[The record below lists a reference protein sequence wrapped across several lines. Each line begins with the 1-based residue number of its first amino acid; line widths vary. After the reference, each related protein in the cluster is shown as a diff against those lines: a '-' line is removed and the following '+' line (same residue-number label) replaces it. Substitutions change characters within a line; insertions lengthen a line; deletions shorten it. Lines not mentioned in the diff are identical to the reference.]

1 MRTPLSR
8 FMVLLPIV
16 FVFPQASFSKIRKFS
31 LRTRP
36 FPFSA
41 WISLRPL
48 GCAILVLL
56 TYPYAGAQFA
66 QRGGIAGNVFDA
78 SGAVVP
84 GAQITLLDSQNQSRK
99 ITADKSGHFE
109 FDNLT
114 AGLYRLTASLEGF
127 QSEKSESITV
137 NLGAVTS
144 YDFRLHPGSVQET
157 ITVTTE
163 AEGLETEKTSVD
175 TEVTA
180 RQFEELPLN
189 GRNFTSIAALAPGV
203 ATYPEANIN
212 PGGTFSVGSQFA
224 VGGTAFTT
232 GGSFQ
237 GSRDNGFYI
246 NGVNAND
253 NYESSISFAPSA
265 EAIGTATI
273 QITDFS
279 AAIGHDIS
287 ALNIQTKGGG
297 SKFHGEA
304 YDFLE
309 NTDLNAVN
317 PWSNAYSLI
326 TIGTPAIKPA
336 LIRNQFGGNLGGPIP
351 IPGFKNKLFFFA
363 NYEDF
368 RERDGSQE
376 VTASVPSAAERMGDF
391 SELLCGTP
399 ACDGGSGTNPN
410 PVQLYNPFLTT
421 YDSNG
426 VSSRP
431 PVAGNRL
438 DLVPGLVNP
447 ASAAILNA
455 IYPMPNIPNTPS
467 NEVNYFSYQ
476 SSGIANYHIDT
487 RFDARLTPKDGVFVT
502 WSKSSGS
509 NNFEGGLQPT
519 VLYTYPVQDHSYLI
533 TVNYAHIFTPHL
545 TNEFIF
551 GNGDGALLTASSNQ
565 LSFFNGSSNPLNKAF
580 QNTGSGITHG
590 VFGIYAGNYP
600 NGGQAAGIAEFFR
613 AENESFQ
620 FSDNLAW
627 VRGRHTLTAGFNY
640 FRKSEIDWDVARNVQ
655 FGTGCNAYSGT
666 CTNAFSSSGGALG
679 YEGGDAAADFVMG
692 IPAAL
697 WVRYTINGG
706 NATSPNYNILFPYWG
721 FYVNDKFRLN
731 PKLTISAGLRWDLAI
746 PDYTPNPSI
755 APCCAIYSPAPG
767 TPSGGILEYP
777 GIAPGLGS
785 HYRSADKRDFAPR
798 IAIAYSLNEKTVIR
812 AGYGIF
818 YNAGATQIAT
828 NVQNAIYGT
837 SSAVNYNVDNVTLGQ
852 PVDTPYLTLS
862 SIFPAPA
869 NTTLGSFPFPTG
881 KGQGTDGPGALAG
894 LTYYDRKSTP
904 LPYYER
910 MLLDVQRQ
918 LTPHDVFIV
927 SYSGV
932 QGRKGTQETNINL
945 PPYQTGWPAGGGV
958 DDPAYDAARPN
969 NTGYFGDIY
978 VIRPRLNSFY
988 NALIVQYRHNF
999 SRGFQ
1004 ALSNYTWGKTVSD
1017 YPFANTLAENGS
1029 TGYGYGGFQYPNLYD
1044 RGEASG
1050 SHRHRFVFSGIWS
1063 PEYGKGWPVWA
1074 RMPLSGWRLTGT
1086 VTLESG
1092 DALTAVNGGPGVACP
1107 TADAGTPICPTGYG
1121 SSAQDGDSFDELN
1134 VSGNPNISHGDKS
1147 FYHQFNTSVF
1157 SVPAM
1162 NVRGNSGLGTIRGPG
1177 QNRSDIS
1184 LAKTFPI
1191 RESLHLEFRADAF
1204 NAFNHSNW
1212 NSVITTYPSGSA
1224 QFPFGMVNGANE
1236 ARIVQVA
1243 GKLVF

>member
-1 MRTPLSR
+1 MSAR
-8 FMVLLPIV
+8 VLGFALLLLV
-16 FVFPQASFSKIRKFS
+16 ASPR
-31 LRTRP
+31 
-36 FPFSA
+36 
-41 WISLRPL
+41 
-48 GCAILVLL
+48 
-56 TYPYAGAQFA
+56 AGAQFA
-66 QRGGIAGNVFDA
+66 QRGGIAGTVFDA

-84 GAQITLLDSQNQSRK
+84 GAQLTLADSQNQSRQ
-99 ITADKSGHFE
+99 ITADKAGHFE

-114 AGLYRLTASLEGF
+114 AGQYRLTASVEGF
-127 QSEKSESITV
+127 ESEKSQAIIV

-144 YDFRLHPGSVQET
+144 YDFRLHPGSVQQT
-157 ITVTTE
+157 VTVTTE
-163 AEGLETEKTSVD
+163 AVGLETEKTSVD
-175 TEVTA
+175 TEITA
-180 RQFEELPLN
+180 RQFEDLPLN

-203 ATYPEANIN
+203 ATYPQANVN
-212 PGGTFSVGSQFA
+212 PGGTYSVGSQFA
-224 VGGTAFTT
+224 MGGTAFTT
-232 GGSFQ
+232 GGSFE

-265 EAIGTATI
+265 EAIGTGTI
-273 QITDFS
+273 QVADFS

-317 PWSNAYSLI
+317 PWANAYSLI
-326 TIGTPAIKPA
+326 TIGTPAVKPA

-368 RERDGSQE
+368 RERDGNQE
-376 VTASVPSAAERMGDF
+376 VTASVPSAAERTGDF

-399 ACDGGSGTNPN
+399 ACDGGSGANPN
-410 PVQLYNPFLTT
+410 PIQLYNPFLTT
-421 YDSNG
+421 YDPTTG

-438 DLVPGLVNP
+438 DQVAGLVNP
-447 ASAAILNA
+447 ASAAVLNA
-455 IYPMPNIPNTPS
+455 LYPLPNIPNTPS

-476 SSGIANYHIDT
+476 SSGISNYHIDT
-487 RFDARLTPKDGVFVT
+487 RFDARITANDDVFVT
-502 WSKSSGS
+502 WSKSKGS
-509 NNFEGGLQPT
+509 NNFEGGIQPT
-519 VLYTYPVQDHSYLI
+519 VLYTYPVQDQSYLI
-533 TVNYAHIFTPHL
+533 TVNYAHTFTPHL

-551 GNGDGALLTASSNQ
+551 GTGDGALLTASSSQ
-565 LSFFNGSSNPLNKAF
+565 LSYFNGSSNPLNQQF

-590 VFGIYAGNYP
+590 VFGIYAGIYP
-600 NGGQAAGIAEFFR
+600 TAGIAEFFR
-613 AENESFQ
+613 AENQSFQ
-620 FSDNLAW
+620 FSDNVDW

-666 CTNAFSSSGGALG
+666 CTNAFSASGGDLG
-679 YEGGDAAADFVMG
+679 YQGGDAMADLVMG
-692 IPAAL
+692 IPGAL

-706 NATSPNYNILFPYWG
+706 NATSPNYNILFPFWG
-721 FYVNDKFRLN
+721 FYVNDKFRLS
-731 PKLTISAGLRWDLAI
+731 PKLTLSAGLRWDLSI
-746 PDYTPNPSI
+746 PDYTPKPSI
-755 APCCAIYSPAPG
+755 APCCAIYAADPTTA
-767 TPSGGILEYP
+767 SGGILEYP
-777 GIAPGLGS
+777 GIAAGLPI
-785 HYRSADKRDFAPR
+785 HYRPADKRDFAPR
-798 IAIAYSLNEKTVIR
+798 IAISYSPNQKTVVR
-812 AGYGIF
+812 AGYGVF
-818 YNAGATQIAT
+818 YNAGATQIST
-828 NVQNAIYGT
+828 NVGNAIYGT
-837 SSAVNYNVDNVTLGQ
+837 SSAVNYNEDNATLGQ

-862 SIFPAPA
+862 SIFPAPVG
-869 NTTLGSFPFPTG
+869 TTLGSFPAPTG
-881 KGQGTDGPGALAG
+881 VGQGTDGPGALAG
-894 LTYYDRKSTP
+894 LTYYDQKSTP
-904 LPYYER
+904 LPYYQR

-918 LTPHDVFIV
+918 VTAHDVFV
-927 SYSGV
+927 LSYAGV

-958 DDPAYDAARPN
+958 GDPAYNAARPN

-988 NALIVQYRHNF
+988 NAMIVQYRHDF

-1004 ALSNYTWGKTVSD
+1004 ATSNYTWGKTVSD
-1017 YPFANTLAENGS
+1017 YPYANNVVGGTVLGGNGS
-1029 TGYGYGGFQYPNLYD
+1029 GFQYPNIYD
-1044 RGEASG
+1044 RGENTQ

-1063 PEYGKGWPVWA
+1063 PQYGKAWPLWA
-1074 RMPLSGWRLTGT
+1074 SLPLSGWRLAGT
-1086 VTLESG
+1086 MTLESG
-1092 DALTAVNGGPGVACP
+1092 DALTVVNGGPGTPCP
-1107 TADAGTPICPTGYG
+1107 TADAGTTICPTGYG
-1121 SSAQDGDSFDELN
+1121 SSPQDGAGFSELN
-1134 VSGNPNISHGDKS
+1134 VSGDPNISHGDKS
-1147 FYHQFNTSVF
+1147 FYRQFNTSVF

-1162 NVRGNSGLGTIRGPG
+1162 NVRGNSGLATVRGPG
-1177 QNRSDIS
+1177 QNRADLS

-1191 RESLHLEFRADAF
+1191 RESLHVEFRADAF

>member
-1 MRTPLSR
+1 
-8 FMVLLPIV
+8 MVLLPIV
-16 FVFPQASFSKIRKFS
+16 FAFARTSFPKIGGF
-31 LRTRP
+31 RP
-36 FPFSA
+36 AGRSFPFAA
-41 WISLRPL
+41 WITLRVL
-48 GCAILVLL
+48 GCAFLILVAA
-56 TYPYAGAQFA
+56 PHSRAQFA
-66 QRGGIAGNVFDA
+66 QRGGIAGTVFDA

-84 GAQITLLDSQNQSRK
+84 GARVTLSDSQNQSRQV
-99 ITADKSGHFE
+99 TADKGGHFE

-114 AGLYRLTASLEGF
+114 AGAYRLTASLEGF
-127 QSEKSESITV
+127 ESEQSQLITV
-137 NLGAVTS
+137 NIGATTS
-144 YDFRLHPGSVQET
+144 YDFKLHPGSVKET

-175 TEVTA
+175 TNITA
-180 RQFEELPLN
+180 RQFEDLPLN

-203 ATYPEANIN
+203 ATYPQANIN
-212 PGGTFSVGSQFA
+212 PGGTFAAGAQFA

-246 NGVNAND
+246 NGVDAND

-265 EAIGTATI
+265 EAIGTGTI
-273 QITDFS
+273 QISDFS

-297 SKFHGEA
+297 NKFHGEA

-317 PWSNAYSLI
+317 PWANAYSLI

-351 IPGFKNKLFFFA
+351 IPGFKDKLFFFA

-368 RERDGSQE
+368 RERDGNQE
-376 VTASVPSAAERMGDF
+376 VTASVPSAAERKGDF

-399 ACDGGSGTNPN
+399 GCDGGSGTNPN
-410 PVQLYNPFLTT
+410 PVQLYNPLLTT
-421 YDSNG
+421 YDPTTG

-431 PVAGNRL
+431 AVAGNRL

-447 ASAAILNA
+447 ASAATLNA
-455 IYPMPNIPNTPS
+455 LYPLPNIPNMPS

-476 SSGIANYHIDT
+476 SSGISNYHIDT
-487 RFDARLTPKDGVFVT
+487 RFDARFTANDGLFVT
-502 WSKSSGS
+502 WSKSKGS
-509 NNFEGGLQPT
+509 NNFEGGIQPT
-519 VLYTYPVQDHSYLI
+519 VLYTYPLQDQSYLI

-551 GNGDGALLTASSNQ
+551 GNGDGAVVTASSSQ
-565 LSFFNGSSNPLNKAF
+565 LSYFNGSSNPLNQQF
-580 QNTGSGITHG
+580 QNTGGGITHG
-590 VFGIYAGNYP
+590 VFGIYAGSYP
-600 NGGQAAGIAEFFR
+600 TAGIAEFFR
-613 AENESFQ
+613 AENESWQ
-620 FSDNLAW
+620 LSDNVAW
-627 VRGRHTLTAGFNY
+627 VRGRHTLTVGFNY

-655 FGTGCNAYSGT
+655 FGTGCNAYSGV

-679 YEGGDAAADFVMG
+679 YQGGDAMADFVMG
-692 IPAAL
+692 MPAAL
-697 WVRYTINGG
+697 WVRYNINGG

-721 FYVNDKFRLN
+721 FYVNDKFHLN
-731 PKLTISAGLRWDLAI
+731 PKLTLSAGLRWDLAI
-746 PDYTPNPSI
+746 PDYTPNPST
-755 APCCAIYSPAPG
+755 APCCAIYTTSPG
-767 TPSGGILEYP
+767 TAGGAVLEYP
-777 GIAPGLGS
+777 GIAPGLPV

-798 IAIAYSLNEKTVIR
+798 IAIAYSPNLKTVVR

-818 YNAGATQIAT
+818 YNAGATQTST

-837 SSAVNYNVDNVTLGQ
+837 SSAVNYNVDNTTLGQ

-894 LTYYDRKSTP
+894 LTYYDQKSTP
-904 LPYYER
+904 LPYYQR
-910 MLLDVQRQ
+910 MLLDIQRQ
-918 LTPHDVFIV
+918 VTAHDVFV
-927 SYSGV
+927 LSYAGV
-932 QGRKGTQETNINL
+932 QGRKGTQEVNINL
-945 PPYQTGWPAGGGV
+945 PLYQTGWSSGGGA
-958 DDPAYDAARPN
+958 DDPAFNAARPN

-978 VIRPRLNSFY
+978 VVRPRLNSFY

-999 SRGFQ
+999 SKDFQ

-1017 YPFANTLAENGS
+1017 YPYANNVVGGS
-1029 TGYGYGGFQYPNLYD
+1029 VLGGAGSGFQYPNIYD
-1044 RGEASG
+1044 RGESTQ

-1063 PEYGKGWPVWA
+1063 PEYGKAWPVWA
-1074 RMPLSGWRLTGT
+1074 RMPLSGWRLAGT
-1086 VTLESG
+1086 LTLESG

-1107 TADAGTPICPTGYG
+1107 STDAGTSICPTGYG
-1121 SSAQDGDSFDELN
+1121 SSAQDGAGFDELN
-1134 VSGNPNISHGDKS
+1134 VSSNPNIGHFDKS

-1177 QNRSDIS
+1177 QNRTDLS

-1191 RESLHLEFRADAF
+1191 SDRLHLEFRADAF
-1204 NAFNHSNW
+1204 NVFNHSNW

-1243 GKLVF
+1243 GKIVF

>member
-8 FMVLLPIV
+8 FMVRLSVV
-16 FVFPQASFSKIRKFS
+16 FGFPRAFP
-31 LRTRP
+31 TRI
-36 FPFSA
+36 FGFRLSA
-41 WISLRPL
+41 QPISLASRLALRSL
-48 GCAILVLL
+48 GLALL
-56 TYPYAGAQFA
+56 ALAVSAHAGAQFA
-66 QRGGIAGNVFDA
+66 QRGGIAGTVFDA

-84 GAQITLLDSQNQSRK
+84 GAQITLLDSQNQSRQ
-99 ITADKSGHFE
+99 ITSDKTGHFE

-114 AGLYRLTASLEGF
+114 AGQYRLTASLQGF
-127 QSEKSESITV
+127 ESEQSQSVTV
-137 NLGAVTS
+137 NLGAVTN
-144 YDFRLHPGSVQET
+144 YDFRLHPGSVQQT
-157 ITVTTE
+157 VTVTTE
-163 AEGLETEKTSVD
+163 AEGLETEKISVD
-175 TEVTA
+175 TDITA
-180 RQFEELPLN
+180 RQFEDLPLN

-203 ATYPEANIN
+203 ATYPQANVN
-212 PGGTFSVGSQFA
+212 PTGTFAAGAQFA
-224 VGGTAFTT
+224 LGGTAFTT

-253 NYESSISFAPSA
+253 NYESTISFAPSA
-265 EAIGTATI
+265 EAIGTGTI
-273 QITDFS
+273 QVADFS
-279 AAIGHDIS
+279 AANGHDIS

-297 SKFHGEA
+297 NNFHGEA

-317 PWSNAYSLI
+317 PWANAYSLI

-368 RERDGSQE
+368 RERDGNTE
-376 VTASVPSAAERMGDF
+376 VTASVPSGAERTGDF

-421 YDSNG
+421 YDANG

-455 IYPMPNIPNTPS
+455 IYPLPNIPNTPS
-467 NEVNYFSYQ
+467 NMVNYFAYQ
-476 SSGIANYHIDT
+476 GSGIFDYHIDT
-487 RFDARLTPKDGVFVT
+487 RFDARLTANDGVFVT
-502 WSKSSGS
+502 WSKSNGH
-509 NNFEGGLQPT
+509 NEYNGGIPPT
-519 VLYTYPVQDHSYLI
+519 QLYVYPIQDQSYLI
-533 TVNYAHIFTPHL
+533 TVNYAHIFNPHL

-551 GNGDGALLTASSNQ
+551 GVGDGAGITASNSQ
-565 LSFFNGSSNPLNKAF
+565 LSYYNGSNNPLNKVF

-590 VFGIYAGNYP
+590 AFGIYAGGYP
-600 NGGQAAGIAEFFR
+600 TAGQVEFFR
-613 AENESFQ
+613 AENNSLQ
-620 FSDNLAW
+620 FSDNVSW
-627 VRGRHTLTAGFNY
+627 VRGRHTLTFGMNY

-655 FGTGCNAYSGT
+655 FGTGCNPYSGV
-666 CTNAFSSSGGALG
+666 CTNAFSSSGGLLG
-679 YEGGDAAADFVMG
+679 YEGGDAMADFVMG
-692 IPAAL
+692 IPGNL
-697 WVRYTINGG
+697 WVRYNINGG
-706 NATSPNYNILFPYWG
+706 NATSPNYNIRFPYWG

-731 PKLTISAGLRWDLAI
+731 PKITLSAGLRWDLAI
-746 PDYTPNPSI
+746 PDYTSDPTT

-767 TPSGGILEYP
+767 TPSGAILEYP
-777 GIAPGLGS
+777 GIAPGLPI

-798 IAIAYSLNEKTVIR
+798 IAIAYSPNLKTVVR

-818 YNAGATQIAT
+818 YDAGATQIST
-828 NVQNAIYGT
+828 NVQEAIYG
-837 SSAVNYNVDNVTLGQ
+837 SPSAVNYAVDNATLGQ

-862 SIFPAPA
+862 GIFPAPVSTA
-869 NTTLGSFPFPTG
+869 LGSFPVPTG
-881 KGQGTDGPGALAG
+881 TGQGTDGAGALAS
-894 LTYYDRKSTP
+894 LTYYDQKSTP
-904 LPYYER
+904 LPYYQR

-918 LTPHDVFIV
+918 VTTHDVFIV
-927 SYSGV
+927 SYAGV

-945 PPYQTGWPAGGGV
+945 PPYQTGWPAGGGAG
-958 DDPAYDAARPN
+958 DPAFNAARPN
-969 NTGYFGDIY
+969 NTGYFSDIY

-988 NALIVQYRHNF
+988 NALIVQYKHDF
-999 SRGFQ
+999 SRDFQ

-1017 YPFANTLAENGS
+1017 YPYSNNIVGGS
-1029 TGYGYGGFQYPNLYD
+1029 VPGGAGSGFQYPNLDD
-1044 RGEASG
+1044 RGESTQ

-1063 PEYGKGWPVWA
+1063 PQYGKAWPVWA
-1074 RMPLSGWRLTGT
+1074 RMPLSGWRLAGT
-1086 VTLESG
+1086 MTLESG
-1092 DALTAVNGGPGVACP
+1092 DALTIVNGGPGVACP
-1107 TADAGTPICPTGYG
+1107 SADAGTPICPTGYG
-1121 SSAQDGDSFDELN
+1121 SSAQDGAGFDELN

-1147 FYHQFNTSVF
+1147 FYRQFNTSVF

-1204 NAFNHSNW
+1204 NAFNHANW
-1212 NSVITTYPSGSA
+1212 NSVITTYPSGSV

-1243 GKLVF
+1243 GKVVF

>member
-1 MRTPLSR
+1 MRTPSSR
-8 FMVLLPIV
+8 FTVLLRNLLILNL
-16 FVFPQASFSKIRKFS
+16 ASSKFRRLDLTTKS
-31 LRTRP
+31 CP
-36 FPFSA
+36 FAA
-41 WISLRPL
+41 WLSVRVL
-48 GCAILVLL
+48 GLALL
-56 TYPYAGAQFA
+56 LAVASPHAGAQFA
-66 QRGGIAGNVFDA
+66 QRGGIAGSVFDA
-78 SGAVVP
+78 SGAVVA
-84 GAQITLLDSQNQSRK
+84 GAQVTLLDSQNQSRQ
-99 ITADKSGHFE
+99 ITADKAGHFE

-127 QSEKSESITV
+127 ESEKSQAITV
-137 NLGAVTS
+137 NIGAVTN
-144 YDFRLHPGSVQET
+144 YDFNLHPGSVKQ
-157 ITVTTE
+157 TVTVAAE
-163 AEGLETEKTSVD
+163 QEGLETEGASVD
-175 TEVTA
+175 TNVTA
-180 RQFEELPLN
+180 RQFEDLPLN

-203 ATYPEANIN
+203 ATYPQSNVN

-224 VGGTAFTT
+224 MGGTAFTT

-265 EAIGTATI
+265 EAIGTGTI
-273 QITDFS
+273 QVSDFS

-297 SKFHGEA
+297 NKFHGEA

-368 RERDGSQE
+368 RERDGNSE
-376 VTASVPSAAERMGDF
+376 ITASVPSAAERTGDF

-399 ACDGGSGTNPN
+399 ACDGGSGANPN
-410 PVQLYNPFLTT
+410 PVQLYNPLLTT
-421 YDSNG
+421 YDPSTG

-431 PVAGNRL
+431 PIAGNRL
-438 DLVPGLVNP
+438 DQVPGLVNS
-447 ASAAILNA
+447 ASATVMNA
-455 IYPMPNIPNTPS
+455 LYPLPNIPNTPS

-476 SSGIANYHIDT
+476 SSGISNYHIDT
-487 RFDARLTPKDGVFVT
+487 RFDGRVTGNDDIFVT

-509 NNFEGGLQPT
+509 NNFEGGIQPAA
-519 VLYTYPVQDHSYLI
+519 LYTYPVQDKSYLI

-551 GNGDGALLTASSNQ
+551 GTGDGSLLTASSSQ
-565 LSFFNGSSNPLNKAF
+565 LSYFNGSSNPLNGVF
-580 QNTGSGITHG
+580 QNTGDGITHG

-600 NGGQAAGIAEFFR
+600 TAGIAEFFR
-613 AENESFQ
+613 AENESWQ
-620 FSDNLAW
+620 FSDNVDW
-627 VRGRHTLTAGFNY
+627 VRGRHTVTAGFNY

-655 FGTGCNAYSGT
+655 FGTGCNPYSGT
-666 CTNAFSSSGGALG
+666 CTNAFSGSGGDLG
-679 YEGGDAAADFVMG
+679 YQGGDAMADLVMG
-692 IPAAL
+692 TPGAL

-731 PKLTISAGLRWDLAI
+731 PKLTISAGLRWDLSI
-746 PDYTPNPSI
+746 PDYTPDPAI
-755 APCCAIYSPAPG
+755 APCCAIYSNAPG
-767 TPSGGILEYP
+767 TPSGAILEYP
-777 GIAPGLGS
+777 GIAAGLPS
-785 HYRSADKRDFAPR
+785 RYRSADKRDFAPR
-798 IAIAYSLNEKTVIR
+798 IAIAYSPNQKTVVR

-818 YNAGATQIAT
+818 YNAGATQIST
-828 NVQNAIYGT
+828 NVGYAIYGT
-837 SSAVNYNVDNVTLGQ
+837 ASAVNYNLDNATLGQ

-862 SIFPAPA
+862 SIFPTPVG
-869 NTTLGSFPFPTG
+869 TTLGSFPDPTAT
-881 KGQGTDGPGALAG
+881 GQGTDGPGALAS
-894 LTYYDRKSTP
+894 LTYYDQKSTP
-904 LPYYER
+904 LPYYQR

-918 LTPHDVFIV
+918 VTAHDVFVV

-945 PPYQTGWPAGGGV
+945 PPYKTDWPAGGGA
-958 DDPAYDAARPN
+958 DDPAFNAARPN

-988 NALIVQYRHNF
+988 NAMIVQYRHDF

-1004 ALSNYTWGKTVSD
+1004 AISNYTWGKTVSD
-1017 YPFANTLAENGS
+1017 YPYVNTLAGNGS
-1029 TGYGYGGFQYPNLYD
+1029 VGLGNGGFQYPNIYD
-1044 RGEASG
+1044 RGEANA
-1050 SHRHRFVFSGIWS
+1050 SHRQRFVLSGIWS
-1063 PEYGKGWPVWA
+1063 PEYGKAWPVWA
-1074 RMPLSGWRLTGT
+1074 RLPLAGWRLAGT
-1086 VTLESG
+1086 MTLESG
-1092 DALTAVNGGPGVACP
+1092 DELTIVNGGPGVACP
-1107 TADAGTPICPTGYG
+1107 SADAGTPICPTGYG
-1121 SSAQDGDSFDELN
+1121 SSAQDGAGFDELK

-1157 SVPAM
+1157 SVPAI
-1162 NVRGNSGLGTIRGPG
+1162 NVRGNSGLGTVRGPG
-1177 QNRSDIS
+1177 QNRADLS

-1204 NAFNHSNW
+1204 NAFNHANW

-1243 GKLVF
+1243 GKIVF

>member
-1 MRTPLSR
+1 MTTRTLGLA
-8 FMVLLPIV
+8 LLALAV
-16 FVFPQASFSKIRKFS
+16 
-31 LRTRP
+31 
-36 FPFSA
+36 SA
-41 WISLRPL
+41 P
-48 GCAILVLL
+48 
-56 TYPYAGAQFA
+56 AGAQFA
-66 QRGGIAGNVFDA
+66 QRGGVAGTVFDA

-84 GAQITLLDSQNQSRK
+84 GAQVTLLDSQNQSRQIK
-99 ITADKSGHFE
+99 ADKAGHFE

-114 AGLYRLTASLEGF
+114 AGQYRLTASLEGF
-127 QSEKSESITV
+127 ESEQSQAITV
-137 NLGAVTS
+137 NLGSVTT
-144 YDFRLHPGSVQET
+144 YDFRLHPGSVQQT
-157 ITVTTE
+157 VTVTTE
-163 AEGLETEKTSVD
+163 AVGLETEKTSVD
-175 TEVTA
+175 TDVTA

-203 ATYPEANIN
+203 ATYPQANVN
-212 PGGTFSVGSQFA
+212 PGGTFAAGAQFA

-237 GSRDNGFYI
+237 GNRDNGFYI

-265 EAIGTATI
+265 EAIGTGTI

-297 SKFHGEA
+297 NQFHGEA

-368 RERDGSQE
+368 RERDGNTE
-376 VTASVPSAAERMGDF
+376 ITASVPSAAERMGDF

-399 ACDGGSGTNPN
+399 ACDGGSGVNPN
-410 PVQLYNPFLTT
+410 PVQLYNPLLTT
-421 YDSNG
+421 YNSNG

-431 PVAGNRL
+431 PVPGNRL

-447 ASAAILNA
+447 ASAGILNA
-455 IYPMPNIPNTPS
+455 IYPLPNIPNTPS

-476 SSGIANYHIDT
+476 SSGISNYHIDT
-487 RFDARLTPKDGVFVT
+487 RFDARPTANDGVFVT
-502 WSKSSGS
+502 WSKSNGS
-509 NNFEGGLQPT
+509 NNFEGGIQPT
-519 VLYTYPVQDHSYLI
+519 ILYTYPLQDQSYLI
-533 TVNYAHIFTPHL
+533 TVNYAHIFTSHL

-551 GNGDGALLTASSNQ
+551 GTGDGAVVTASSNQ
-565 LSFFNGSSNPLNKAF
+565 LSYFNGSNNPLNKAF

-590 VFGIYAGNYP
+590 VFGIYAGSYA
-600 NGGQAAGIAEFFR
+600 QAGIAEFFR
-613 AENESFQ
+613 AENQSFQ
-620 FSDNLAW
+620 FSDNVTW
-627 VRGRHTLTAGFNY
+627 VKGQHTLTAGLNY
-640 FRKSEIDWDVARNVQ
+640 FRKSEIDWDVSRNVQ
-655 FGTGCNAYSGT
+655 FGTGCNNYSGV
-666 CTNAFSSSGGALG
+666 CTNAFSSSGGLLG
-679 YEGGDAAADFVMG
+679 YQGGDAMADFVIG
-692 IPAAL
+692 TPAAL
-697 WVRYTINGG
+697 WVRYNINGG
-706 NATSPNYNILFPYWG
+706 NATSPNYDIRFPFWG

-746 PDYTPNPSI
+746 PDYTSNPTT
-755 APCCAIYSPAPG
+755 APCCAIYSSAPG

-777 GIAPGLGS
+777 GIASGLPI

-798 IAIAYSLNEKTVIR
+798 LAIAYSPNLKTVVR

-818 YNAGATQIAT
+818 FDAGATQIST
-828 NVQNAIYGT
+828 NVGNAIYGT
-837 SSAVNYNVDNVTLGQ
+837 SSAVNYAVDNNTLGQ

-862 SIFPAPA
+862 SIFPAPTS
-869 NTTLGSFPFPTG
+869 TTLGSFPAPTG

-894 LTYYDRKSTP
+894 LTYYDQKSTP
-904 LPYYER
+904 LPYYQR

-918 LTPHDVFIV
+918 LTANDVFIV

-932 QGRKGTQETNINL
+932 QGRKGSQETNINL
-945 PPYQTGWPAGGGV
+945 PLYQTGWPSGGGA
-958 DDPAYDAARPN
+958 DDPAYNAARPN
-969 NTGYFGDIY
+969 NTGYFSDIY

-988 NALIVQYRHNF
+988 NALILQYKHNF
-999 SRGFQ
+999 SRNFQ

-1017 YPFANTLAENGS
+1017 YPYANNVVGGTVLGGAGS
-1029 TGYGYGGFQYPNLYD
+1029 GFQYPNLDD
-1044 RGEASG
+1044 RGEATQ

-1063 PEYGKGWPVWA
+1063 PQYGKAWPVWA

-1086 VTLESG
+1086 MTLESG
-1092 DALTAVNGGPGVACP
+1092 DALTAVNAGPGTACP
-1107 TADAGTPICPTGYG
+1107 AADAGTPICPTGYG
-1121 SSAQDGDSFDELN
+1121 SSAQDGAGFDELN

-1177 QNRSDIS
+1177 QNRADLS

-1212 NSVITTYPSGSA
+1212 NSIITTYPSGSA

>member
-1 MRTPLSR
+1 MRAPLPR
-8 FMVLLPIV
+8 FLVLLPSV
-16 FVFPQASFSKIRKFS
+16 TAFPQASFSKICRFRLHAKPLSF
-31 LRTRP
+31 
-36 FPFSA
+36 A
-41 WISLRPL
+41 CWISIWIL
-48 GCAILVLL
+48 GLALL
-56 TYPYAGAQFA
+56 LLAASPRADAQFA
-66 QRGGIAGNVFDA
+66 QRGGVAGTVFDA

-84 GAQITLLDSQNQSRK
+84 GAQVSLLDSQNQSRK
-99 ITADKSGHFE
+99 ITADKTGHFE

-127 QSEKSESITV
+127 ESEKSQSITV
-137 NLGAVTS
+137 NIGAVTN
-144 YDFRLHPGSVQET
+144 YDFKLHPGSVQQT

-163 AEGLETEKTSVD
+163 SEGLETEKTSVD
-175 TEVTA
+175 TNITA
-180 RQFEELPLN
+180 RQFEDLPLN

-203 ATYPEANIN
+203 ATYPQANIN
-212 PGGTFSVGSQFA
+212 AGGTYSVGAQFA
-224 VGGTAFTT
+224 VGGTVFTT

-265 EAIGTATI
+265 EAIGTGTI
-273 QITDFS
+273 QVSDFS

-317 PWSNAYSLI
+317 PWTNADSLI

-421 YDSNG
+421 YDPTTG

-455 IYPMPNIPNTPS
+455 IYPLPNIPNTPS

-487 RFDARLTPKDGVFVT
+487 RFDARLTANDGVFVT

-509 NNFEGGLQPT
+509 NNFEGGIQPT
-519 VLYTYPVQDHSYLI
+519 VLYTYPVQDQSYLI
-533 TVNYAHIFTPHL
+533 TVNYAHIFTSHL

-551 GNGDGALLTASSNQ
+551 GTGDGALVTASSSQ
-565 LSFFNGSSNPLNKAF
+565 LGYFNSSNNPLNKLF
-580 QNTGSGITHG
+580 KNTGAGITHG

-600 NGGQAAGIAEFFR
+600 IAAQAAGIVEFFR
-613 AENESFQ
+613 AENQSFQ
-620 FSDNLAW
+620 FSDNVAW

-655 FGTGCNAYSGT
+655 FGTGCNIYSGV

-679 YEGGDAAADFVMG
+679 YQGGDAMADFVMG

-697 WVRYTINGG
+697 WVRYNINGG

-731 PKLTISAGLRWDLAI
+731 PKLTISTGLRWDLAI

-755 APCCAIYSPAPG
+755 APCCAIYASAPG

-777 GIAPGLGS
+777 GIAPDLPI

-798 IAIAYSLNEKTVIR
+798 IAVAYSPTLKTVFR

-818 YNAGATQIAT
+818 YNAGATQIAS
-828 NVQNAIYGT
+828 NVGNAIYGT
-837 SSAVNYNVDNVTLGQ
+837 SSAVNYNVDNATLGR

-862 SIFPAPA
+862 SIFPPPA
-869 NTTLGSFPFPTG
+869 STTLGSFPAPTG
-881 KGQGTDGPGALAG
+881 KGEGTDGAGALAG
-894 LTYYDRKSTP
+894 LTYYDQKSTP
-904 LPYYER
+904 LPYYQR
-910 MLLDVQRQ
+910 MLLDAQRQ
-918 LTPHDVFIV
+918 VTAHDVFV
-927 SYSGV
+927 LSYAGV

-945 PPYQTGWPAGGGV
+945 PPYQTGWPAGGGAG
-958 DDPAYDAARPN
+958 DPAYNAARPN
-969 NTGYFGDIY
+969 NTGYFSDIY
-978 VIRPRLNSFY
+978 VMRPRLNSFY
-988 NALIVQYRHNF
+988 NALIVQYRHDF
-999 SRGFQ
+999 SRDFQ
-1004 ALSNYTWGKTVSD
+1004 AMSNYTWGKTVSD
-1017 YPFANTLAENGS
+1017 YPVTNTL
-1029 TGYGYGGFQYPNLYD
+1029 GYDVVGGFQYPNIYD
-1044 RGEASG
+1044 RGESTQ

-1063 PEYGKGWPVWA
+1063 PQYGKAWPVWA
-1074 RMPLSGWRLTGT
+1074 RLPLRGWRLSGT
-1086 VTLESG
+1086 MTLESG
-1092 DALTAVNGGPGVACP
+1092 DALTVMNGGPAAPCP
-1107 TADAGTPICPTGYG
+1107 SNQAGTPICPTGFG
-1121 SSAQDGDSFDELN
+1121 SSPQDGAGFTELN

-1147 FYHQFNTSVF
+1147 FYRQFYTSVF
-1157 SVPAM
+1157 PVPPM
-1162 NVRGNSGLGTIRGPG
+1162 NVRGNSGLGTVRGPG
-1177 QNRSDIS
+1177 QNRSDVS
-1184 LAKTFPI
+1184 LAKTFPL

-1204 NAFNHSNW
+1204 NAFNHANW
-1212 NSVITTYPSGSA
+1212 NGVNTTYPSGSA

-1243 GKLVF
+1243 GKVVF